1 MTYWVVKGI
10 KMSTAICRPVRLPE
24 SFLMFNFKENI
35 GSVDQT
41 FDILQE
47 TLILC
52 FMYLTLLINSICQDK
67 KHRSCAFHT
76 DLLLYYLFLSNKELI
91 FLRNCSKKSYNVLA
105 YRLHLTATF
114 VLKKY
119 LCQVKLQPSGKSRVG
134 QKHILV
140 CIQFLSL

>member
-10 KMSTAICRPVRLPE
+10 KISTAIYRPMKLPE

-52 FMYLTLLINSICQDK
+52 FMYLTLLKNSIC
-67 KHRSCAFHT
+67 
-76 DLLLYYLFLSNKELI
+76 
-91 FLRNCSKKSYNVLA
+91 
-105 YRLHLTATF
+105 
-114 VLKKY
+114 
-119 LCQVKLQPSGKSRVG
+119 
-134 QKHILV
+134 
-140 CIQFLSL
+140 

>member
-1 MTYWVVKGI
+1 MKYSNKINKDTMTYWVLKSI
-10 KMSTAICRPVRLPE
+10 KMSTAIYRPVRLPE

-52 FMYLTLLINSICQDK
+52 FYVLNASYKFNLLGQKTSK
-67 KHRSCAFHT
+67 CAFHT
-76 DLLLYYLFLSNKELI
+76 DLLLYYLFLSNKELL
-91 FLRNCSKKSYNVLA
+91 FLRNCTKKSYNLLA

-119 LCQVKLQPSGKSRVG
+119 LC
-134 QKHILV
+134 
-140 CIQFLSL
+140 